1 MDAPLNWSFSW
12 QVWDEAKR
20 LRCEWYNDYEKGVT
34 KPPIVVSDLEV
45 VELNF
50 RGTFHHKYTWEN
62 KFTHETSDAWIF
74 VNTSYTINERVTS
87 TRASAWYVI
96 FFFST
101 YWFYHVQDTF
111 CFGPTKI
118 NVSIFCFITVLQNID
133 GEIRK
138 PKIFKYHWMEGF
150 KNNGSTHQLSE
161 I

>member
-1 MDAPLNWSFSW
+1 MEIFTKNGLCRIKVVFLTPFPLKMSTWFMDAPLNWSFSW

-74 VNTSYTINERVTS
+74 VNTSIRS
-87 TRASAWYVI
+87 TKEWHQRAHLLDMW
-96 FFFST
+96 FFFPPHIGFIMCRIHFASG
-101 YWFYHVQDTF
+101 QRKLTF
-111 CFGPTKI
+111 QFFA
-118 NVSIFCFITVLQNID
+118 S
-133 GEIRK
+133 
-138 PKIFKYHWMEGF
+138 
-150 KNNGSTHQLSE
+150 
-161 I
+161 